1 MAKSGNV
8 FDIDRLHQ
16 YVEFM
21 KENDITEIDLE
32 QNGEKIRLSRSG
44 GVMPVVASAPA
55 PVATAAADNDDTAEP
70 DHIVTIKSPM
80 VGTFYCRPDPES
92 ESYVQVGD
100 MVTAEST
107 VCIVE
112 AMKVLTNW
120 LQKFVGRLWLYSLMT
135 KPLST
140 LASRYSKLTP
150 VLNFCRRT

>member
-44 GVMPVVASAPA
+44 GVMPVGTSAPA
-55 PVATAAADNDDTAEP
+55 PVAAPTAAADNDEAAEP
-70 DHIVTIKSPM
+70 DHIVTINSPM

-92 ESYVQVGD
+92 EPYVQVGD

-107 VCIVE
+107 VCIIE
-112 AMKVLTNW
+112 AMKVFNELPAEIRGKIVAVLVDDQTPVD
-120 LQKFVGRLWLYSLMT
+120 VG
-135 KPLST
+135 KPLFKVDTS
-140 LASRYSKLTP
+140 A
-150 VLNFCRRT
+150 

>member
-44 GVMPVVASAPA
+44 GVMPVSASAPA
-55 PVATAAADNDDTAEP
+55 PVAAPTATADNDEAAEP
-70 DHIVTIKSPM
+70 DHIVTINSPM
-80 VGTFYCRPDPES
+80 VGTFYCRPNPES

-107 VCIVE
+107 VCIIE
-112 AMKVLTNW
+112 AMKVFNELPAEIRGKIVAVLVDDQTPVD
-120 LQKFVGRLWLYSLMT
+120 VG
-135 KPLST
+135 KPLFKVDTSG
-140 LASRYSKLTP
+140 
-150 VLNFCRRT
+150 

>member
-55 PVATAAADNDDTAEP
+55 PVAAPTAAADNEEVADP
-70 DHIVTIKSPM
+70 DHIVTISSPM

-92 ESYVQVGD
+92 EPYVQVGD

-112 AMKVLTNW
+112 AMKVYNQLAAEIRGKIVAVLVDDETPVD
-120 LQKFVGRLWLYSLMT
+120 VG
-135 KPLST
+135 KPLFKVDTS
-140 LASRYSKLTP
+140 A
-150 VLNFCRRT
+150 

>member
-44 GVMPVVASAPA
+44 GVMPVAVSAPS
-55 PVATAAADNDDTAEP
+55 PVAAPTAAADDDAAEP
-70 DHIVTIKSPM
+70 DHIVTINSPM

-112 AMKVLTNW
+112 AMKVFNELAAEIRGKIVAVLIDDQTPVD
-120 LQKFVGRLWLYSLMT
+120 VG
-135 KPLST
+135 KPLFKVDTS
-140 LASRYSKLTP
+140 A
-150 VLNFCRRT
+150 

>member
-44 GVMPVVASAPA
+44 GVMPVAASAVA
-55 PVATAAADNDDTAEP
+55 PVAAPAAAADTDEAAEP

-80 VGTFYCRPDPES
+80 VGTFYCRPNPES
-92 ESYVQVGD
+92 EPYIQVGD

-107 VCIVE
+107 VCIIE
-112 AMKVLTNW
+112 AMKVFNELPAEIRGKIVAVLVDDQTPVD
-120 LQKFVGRLWLYSLMT
+120 VG
-135 KPLST
+135 KPLFKVDTS
-140 LASRYSKLTP
+140 A
-150 VLNFCRRT
+150 

>member
-44 GVMPVVASAPA
+44 GVMPVAASAPS
-55 PVATAAADNDDTAEP
+55 PVAVPTAAADEDEAEP
-70 DHIVTIKSPM
+70 DHIVTINSPM

-107 VCIVE
+107 VCIIE
-112 AMKVLTNW
+112 AMKVFNELPAEIRGKIVAVLVDDQTPVD
-120 LQKFVGRLWLYSLMT
+120 VG
-135 KPLST
+135 KPLFKVDTS
-140 LASRYSKLTP
+140 A
-150 VLNFCRRT
+150 

>member
-44 GVMPVVASAPA
+44 GVMPVAAST
-55 PVATAAADNDDTAEP
+55 PVAAPTAAADDDEAAEP
-70 DHIVTIKSPM
+70 DHIVTINSPM

-92 ESYVQVGD
+92 EPYVQVGD

-112 AMKVLTNW
+112 AMKVFNELPAEIRGKIVAVLVDDQTPVD
-120 LQKFVGRLWLYSLMT
+120 VG
-135 KPLST
+135 KPLFKVDTS
-140 LASRYSKLTP
+140 A
-150 VLNFCRRT
+150 

>member
-44 GVMPVVASAPA
+44 GVMPVAASAAA
-55 PVATAAADNDDTAEP
+55 PVAAPATAVDKAEAAEP

-80 VGTFYCRPDPES
+80 VGTFYCRPNPES
-92 ESYVQVGD
+92 EPYIQVGD

-107 VCIVE
+107 VCIIE
-112 AMKVLTNW
+112 AMKVFNELPAEVRGKIVAVLVDDQTPVD
-120 LQKFVGRLWLYSLMT
+120 VG
-135 KPLST
+135 KPLFKVDT
-140 LASRYSKLTP
+140 NA
-150 VLNFCRRT
+150 

>member
-1 MAKSGNV
+1 MSKSGNV

-44 GVMPVVASAPA
+44 GAMPVAASAPG
-55 PVATAAADNDDTAEP
+55 PVAAPTAAADDDEAAEP
-70 DHIVTIKSPM
+70 DHIVTINSPM
-80 VGTFYCRPDPES
+80 VGTFYGRSNPES
-92 ESYVQVGD
+92 EPYIQVGD

-112 AMKVLTNW
+112 AMKMMNQIEADKAGTVEAILVESGEPVEFD
-120 LQKFVGRLWLYSLMT
+120 Q
-135 KPLST
+135 PL
-140 LASRYSKLTP
+140 
-150 VLNFCRRT
+150 FCIV

>member
-44 GVMPVVASAPA
+44 GVMPVGTSAAA
-55 PVATAAADNDDTAEP
+55 PVAAPTATADNDEAAEP
-70 DHIVTIKSPM
+70 DHIVTINSPM
-80 VGTFYCRPDPES
+80 VGTFYCRPNPES
-92 ESYVQVGD
+92 EPYVQVGD

-107 VCIVE
+107 VCIIE
-112 AMKVLTNW
+112 AMKVFNELPAEIRGKIVAVLVDDQTPVD
-120 LQKFVGRLWLYSLMT
+120 VG
-135 KPLST
+135 KPLFKVDTS
-140 LASRYSKLTP
+140 A
-150 VLNFCRRT
+150 

>member
-44 GVMPVVASAPA
+44 GVMPVVTSAPA
-55 PVATAAADNDDTAEP
+55 PVAAPTAATDNDEAAEP
-70 DHIVTIKSPM
+70 DHIVTINSPM
-80 VGTFYCRPDPES
+80 VGTFYCRPNPES
-92 ESYVQVGD
+92 EPYIQVGD

-112 AMKVLTNW
+112 AMKVFNELPAEIRGKIVAV
-120 LQKFVGRLWLYSLMT
+120 LG
-135 KPLST
+135 KPLFKVDTS
-140 LASRYSKLTP
+140 A
-150 VLNFCRRT
+150 

>member
-44 GVMPVVASAPA
+44 GVMPVAASVPSPVAAPA
-55 PVATAAADNDDTAEP
+55 VTADDDEAEP
-70 DHIVTIKSPM
+70 DHIVTINSPM
-80 VGTFYCRPDPES
+80 VGTFYCRPNPES
-92 ESYVQVGD
+92 EPYIQVGD

-112 AMKVLTNW
+112 AMKVFNELPAEIRGKIVAVLVDDQTPVD
-120 LQKFVGRLWLYSLMT
+120 VG
-135 KPLST
+135 KPLFKVDTS
-140 LASRYSKLTP
+140 A
-150 VLNFCRRT
+150 

>member
-44 GVMPVVASAPA
+44 GVMPVAASTPG
-55 PVATAAADNDDTAEP
+55 PVAAPTVAADDDEAAEP
-70 DHIVTIKSPM
+70 DHIVTINSPM
-80 VGTFYCRPDPES
+80 VGTFYCRPNPES
-92 ESYVQVGD
+92 EPYVQVGD

-112 AMKVLTNW
+112 AMKLMNEIEAETSGVIREVLIENA
-120 LQKFVGRLWLYSLMT
+120 Q
-135 KPLST
+135 
-140 LASRYSKLTP
+140 P
-150 VLNFCRRT
+150 VQFGQALFHIEAE

>member
-44 GVMPVVASAPA
+44 GVMPVAASAPS
-55 PVATAAADNDDTAEP
+55 PVAAPAAAADDDEAEP
-70 DHIVTIKSPM
+70 DHIVTINSPM

-107 VCIVE
+107 VCIIE
-112 AMKVLTNW
+112 AMKVFNELPAEIRGKIVAVLVDDQTPVD
-120 LQKFVGRLWLYSLMT
+120 VG
-135 KPLST
+135 KPLFKVDTS
-140 LASRYSKLTP
+140 A
-150 VLNFCRRT
+150 

>member
-44 GVMPVVASAPA
+44 GVMPVVASAPV
-55 PVATAAADNDDTAEP
+55 PVAAPTAAADNEEVADP
-70 DHIVTIKSPM
+70 DHIVTINSPM
-80 VGTFYCRPDPES
+80 VGTFYCRPNPES
-92 ESYVQVGD
+92 EPYVQVGD

-107 VCIVE
+107 VCIIE
-112 AMKVLTNW
+112 AMKVYNQLAAEIRGKIVAVLVDDETPVD
-120 LQKFVGRLWLYSLMT
+120 VG
-135 KPLST
+135 KPLFKVDTS
-140 LASRYSKLTP
+140 A
-150 VLNFCRRT
+150 

>member
-44 GVMPVVASAPA
+44 ATMPVAASAPA
-55 PVATAAADNDDTAEP
+55 PVASSPAAPIDEEVDES
-70 DHIVTIKSPM
+70 HIVTINSPM
-80 VGTFYCRPDPES
+80 VGTFYERPNPES
-92 ESYVQVGD
+92 DPYIKVGD

-107 VCIVE
+107 VCIIE
-112 AMKVLTNW
+112 AMKVFNE
-120 LQKFVGRLWLYSLMT
+120 LQAEVRGKIVAVLVDDQSPVDVG
-135 KPLST
+135 KPLFKVDTS
-140 LASRYSKLTP
+140 
-150 VLNFCRRT
+150 V

>member
-44 GVMPVVASAPA
+44 GVMPVVTSAPA
-55 PVATAAADNDDTAEP
+55 PVAAAAADNDETAEP

-112 AMKVLTNW
+112 AMKVFNELAAEIRGKIVAVLVDDQTPVD
-120 LQKFVGRLWLYSLMT
+120 VG
-135 KPLST
+135 KPLFKVDTS
-140 LASRYSKLTP
+140 A
-150 VLNFCRRT
+150 

>member
-44 GVMPVVASAPA
+44 GVMPVAASAPS
-55 PVATAAADNDDTAEP
+55 PVAAPTTAADEDEAEP
-70 DHIVTIKSPM
+70 DHIVTINSPM

-107 VCIVE
+107 VCIIE
-112 AMKVLTNW
+112 AMKVFNELPAEIRGKIVAVLVDDQTPVD
-120 LQKFVGRLWLYSLMT
+120 VG
-135 KPLST
+135 KPLFKVDTS
-140 LASRYSKLTP
+140 A
-150 VLNFCRRT
+150 